1 MKIALDVQSLFE
13 EKKTGIGWTV
23 KMMTENLLKDSRNN
37 FYLNYFS
44 FRNHAEKQKRLA
56 CYQQDNTT
64 IACCKWNLPQN
75 LEMAAAAVFYVFSG
89 DAGYHAVLQLC
100 DSAGG
105 EGHQIRIYLRY
116 GI

>member
-23 KMMTENLLKDSRNN
+23 KMMTENLLKDTRND

-44 FRNHAEKQKRLA
+44 FRNHTEKQKRLA
-56 CYQQDNTT
+56 D
-64 IACCKWNLPQN
+64 WNLPQN